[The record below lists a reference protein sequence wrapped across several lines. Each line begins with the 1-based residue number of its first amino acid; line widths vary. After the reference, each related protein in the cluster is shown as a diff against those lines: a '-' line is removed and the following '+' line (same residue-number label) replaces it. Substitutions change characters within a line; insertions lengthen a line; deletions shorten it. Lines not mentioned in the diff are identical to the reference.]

1 MNVKFRT
8 SPFFLTCARV
18 YLYLISSSLVPSV
31 HSLPAPISPTRDL
44 KPENVMLDAR
54 GFVKLVDFGLAK
66 ENVRV
71 AYDDPVS
78 PCGSAMYVAPE
89 VLGFSGGY
97 MIDWWSL
104 GVLIYELLTGS
115 PPWNTKVRVFMGFL
129 SPISILKSRLVFPL
143 VHLVMFFLLYLL
155 DFLFSSFPLQP
166 PPPSRTGKSSSSK
179 SARSRFECPAT
190 LATKPA
196 TSCSAF
202 CIAIR
207 ANGWAPRV
215 MPNNSKRRLSSG
227 EEEEKG
233 ITIFVCCMMAL
244 GYIFVPFHSVPSFLS
259 LSFFLAFKYLSPSLW
274 FNHL

>member
-89 VLGFSGGY
+89 VLVFSGGY

-166 PPPSRTGKSSSSK
+166 PPPLQDRKELFKQIREIPIRVPRHVSNETGDFMLGLLH
-179 SARSRFECPAT
+179 RNP
-190 LATKPA
+190 
-196 TSCSAF
+196 
-202 CIAIR
+202 
-207 ANGWAPRV
+207 
-215 MPNNSKRRLSSG
+215 SKR
-227 EEEEKG
+227 
-233 ITIFVCCMMAL
+233 L
-244 GYIFVPFHSVPSFLS
+244 GATGDAKQLKETPFLR
-259 LSFFLAFKYLSPSLW
+259 
-274 FNHL
+274 